1 MPASRTPQDVGV
13 QVAALSCLS
22 CLAVSG
28 VAGGTTVADG
38 ARAAVAALRAHSSEK
53 EVQATEQVLTHFPL
67 HT

>member
-1 MPASRTPQDVGV
+1 V

-28 VAGGTTVADG
+28 MDYCTKVADG

-53 EVQATEQVLTHFPL
+53 EVQATEQVLAQLSL